1 MRMRSAGMK
10 YWQPVMF
17 KPLVKK
23 RNEHNKK
30 FTDDQVREI
39 RSSIEH
45 PLVLSKRYNVSRSCI
60 EGVINR
66 TNYKN
71 VV

>member
-1 MRMRSAGMK
+1 MIGAIKKS
-10 YWQPVMF
+10 QPIYF
-17 KPLVKK
+17 NPLPKK
-23 RNEHNKK
+23 RNDHNKK

-39 RSSIEH
+39 RSSAEH
-45 PLVLSKRYNVSRSCI
+45 PLVLAEKYNVSRSCI
-60 EGVINR
+60 EGIVNR

>member
-1 MRMRSAGMK
+1 MK
-10 YWQPVMF
+10 YLQPIYF
-17 KPLVKK
+17 NPLPNK

-30 FTDDQVREI
+30 LTDGQVREI
-39 RSSIEH
+39 RSSAVH
-45 PLVLSKRYNVSRSCI
+45 PLELARKYNVSRSCI
-60 EGVINR
+60 EGVKNR

>member
-1 MRMRSAGMK
+1 MLDGMK
-10 YWQPVMF
+10 YSQPIYF
-17 KPLVKK
+17 NPLPKK

-30 FTDDQVREI
+30 FTDDQIREI
-39 RSSIEH
+39 RSSTDH
-45 PLVLSKRYNVSRSCI
+45 PLELSKKYNVSRSCI
-60 EGVINR
+60 EGVKNR

>member
-1 MRMRSAGMK
+1 MK
-10 YWQPVMF
+10 YWQPVEF
-17 KPLVKK
+17 KPLPKK

-39 RSSIEH
+39 RLSPEH
-45 PLVLSKRYNVSRSCI
+45 PLELAGKYNVSRSCI

-71 VV
+71 VM

>member
-1 MRMRSAGMK
+1 MPNGVK
-10 YWQPVMF
+10 YLQPIYF
-17 KPLVKK
+17 KPLPKDK
-23 RNEHNKK
+23 GSCRKK

-39 RSSIEH
+39 RASNEH
-45 PLVLSKRYNVSRSCI
+45 PLVLAEKYNVSRSCI

>member
-1 MRMRSAGMK
+1 MLDVMK
-10 YWQPVMF
+10 YLQPIYF
-17 KPLVKK
+17 NPLPKK

-39 RSSIEH
+39 RSSTEH
-45 PLVLSKRYNVSRSCI
+45 PLVLAGKYNVSRSCI
-60 EGVINR
+60 EGIVNR

>member
-1 MRMRSAGMK
+1 MPNMVK
-10 YWQPVMF
+10 YLQPVYF
-17 KPLVKK
+17 KPLPKT

-39 RSSIEH
+39 RSSTEH
-45 PLVLSKRYNVSRSCI
+45 SLVLAERYNVSRSCI